1 MRSLARWLAPAAL
14 VALVAALGA
23 GGLFPAAARA
33 SDDDDLARVIVDVAD
48 IVFRSGQPYYR
59 HGDYGYNDRLIVE
72 RDYRGRPVYY
82 RNVNHHGDRYNTPP
96 YGNAYGYHRN
106 RGSDD
111 YSRNGFV
118 RDPHGRY
125 SRQRCDSRG
134 RCKVEY
140 YDPRYDR
147 SYGYRDDRYHRSRDW
162 NRHRDHDD

>member
-1 MRSLARWLAPAAL
+1 MRSLTRWLAPAAL
-14 VALVAALGA
+14 IAALGA
-23 GGLFPAAARA
+23 GALFPAAARA
-33 SDDDDLARVIVDVAD
+33 DDDDLARVIVDVAD

-59 HGDYGYNDRLIVE
+59 HSDYGYNDRLIVE

-82 RNVNHHGDRYNTPP
+82 RNVYRGDGRYNAPP

-106 RGSDD
+106 RGYDD

-118 RDPHGRY
+118 RDPNGRY

-147 SYGYRDDRYHRSRDW
+147 SYGYRDDYRHHRSSDW
-162 NRHRDHDD
+162 DRHRRYDD